1 MGADPAALRVAA
13 PARLAT
19 AARPAPRLRPLRWGA
34 VTLPTRLAV
43 AVIAAIAVLALAAV
57 LMALQLSAAGQAQVA
72 EVTLRTQVQML
83 AKVLDRQGDA
93 ALAQARRIAAS
104 TAVVAGL
111 RAADQPHLAA
121 ALAAAAE
128 TDATIISLEVL
139 NAQGRE
145 LARAIHGPGDVAA
158 ADADAVSQ
166 VLEHGGSATGP
177 AQVQGGGF
185 ALQAIVPI
193 QAGSGPDG
201 SAAAL
206 VATTSLSSA
215 LAEIA
220 ASTGTEVVLLNED
233 GQVVAGTA
241 SLLPGGTPSVQDGAI
256 GMHLLRTGDRTL
268 QVSAVPLL
276 NGSGGRLGTEVQV
289 RDVTDADGER
299 RFVAV
304 LALFGGASLVLVLGS
319 ALLWFIGANLRPLV
333 GVAASL
339 DVLNRGGVDI
349 ELAGEDRTD
358 EVGAIARAVRQLR
371 DRNRDLARQRA
382 RQERAR
388 RRQQRFIAQQMAAMG
403 DALDVGTRD
412 ELLANTGEDPAADG
426 DDLGILA
433 AGFRV
438 MSQQAITQHAR
449 MDALVAELRDALNAR
464 TELIGLQQQFQIATT
479 MQADMLP
486 QALPPRPDIQARG
499 GLLPAREFGGDFYD
513 FFPLGPGQV
522 GVFLGNARGG
532 GLRGAFLT
540 LTARTL
546 LKAVMICGLGPAAAM
561 SRVNTLLAAE
571 PVSST
576 PVTALVAVLDS
587 NTSRLVCCRADYPEP
602 LVLRRLGDVSLLRLP
617 DNPPL
622 GQGPASYREQVIE
635 LAPRTTV
642 LLHSPGCAAAGSG
655 RLQAGLQAC
664 NDPGAEAVLNT
675 AMSVVSH
682 GEGAPDR
689 DASCVVLRYVSP
701 AG

>member
-1 MGADPAALRVAA
+1 M
-13 PARLAT
+13 
-19 AARPAPRLRPLRWGA
+19 
-34 VTLPTRLAV
+34 PTRLALAV
-43 AVIAAIAVLALAAV
+43 TAAVAILALGAVI
-57 LMALQLSAAGQAQVA
+57 MTLQLSATDQAQVA
-72 EVTLRTQVQML
+72 DVTLRGQVQML

-93 ALAQARRIAAS
+93 AIAQARRIAA
-104 TAVVAGL
+104 TPAVAGGIGG
-111 RAADQPHLAA
+111 RDQPRLTA
-121 ALAAAAE
+121 ALAAASAADGGAE
-128 TDATIISLEVL
+128 IVSLEIL
-139 NAQGRE
+139 NSQGRQ
-145 LARAIHGPGDVAA
+145 LARTSQGPEAVAA
-158 ADADAVSQ
+158 DPGTVSQ
-166 VLEHGGSATGP
+166 VLEHGGSAAGP
-177 AQVQGGGF
+177 AQLPGGGF
-185 ALQAIVPI
+185 ALQAIVPV
-193 QAGSGPDG
+193 QAGTGQGD

-206 VATTSLSSA
+206 VATTSLSGA
-215 LAEIA
+215 MAEIA
-220 ASTGTEVVLLNED
+220 AGTGTDVLLLNED
-233 GQVVAGTA
+233 GETVAGTTP
-241 SLLPGGTPSVQDGAI
+241 SLPGGMLPARDGTI
-256 GMHLLRTGDRTL
+256 GMHLLRTADRAW
-268 QVSAVPLL
+268 QISAVPLL

-304 LALFGGASLVLVLGS
+304 LAMLGGGSLVLALGS
-319 ALLWFIGANLRPLV
+319 ALLWFIGATLRPLV

-349 ELAGEDRTD
+349 ELAGEDHTD

-388 RRQQRFIAQQMAAMG
+388 RRQHRFIAQQMAAMG

-412 ELLANTGEDPAADG
+412 ELLANTGEDPAADDG
-426 DDLGILA
+426 DLGILA

-449 MDALVAELRDALNAR
+449 MDALVVELRDALNAR

-522 GVFLGNARGG
+522 GVFLGNVPGG

-546 LKAVMICGLGPAAAM
+546 LKAVMTCGLGPAAAM
-561 SRVNTLLAAE
+561 TRVNTLLMAE
-571 PVSST
+571 SGTGT
-576 PVTALVAVLDS
+576 PVAALVAVLDS
-587 NTSRLVCCRADYPEP
+587 NTSRLVCCRAGYPEP
-602 LVLRRLGDVSLLRLP
+602 FLLRRLGDASVLRLP

-622 GQGPASYREQVIE
+622 GRGPAAYGEQVME
-635 LAPRTTV
+635 LAPRTTM
-642 LLHSPGCAAAGSG
+642 LLHSPGCVASGAG
-655 RLQAGLQAC
+655 RLQAGLRAC

-682 GEGAPDR
+682 RDGAPDQ